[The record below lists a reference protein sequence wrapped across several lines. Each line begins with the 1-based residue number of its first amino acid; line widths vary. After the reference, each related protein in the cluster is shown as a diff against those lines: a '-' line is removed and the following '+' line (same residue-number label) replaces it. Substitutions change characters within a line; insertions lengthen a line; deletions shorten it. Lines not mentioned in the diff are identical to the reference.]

1 LGGKNL
7 AESLDVLRTE
17 KKYLISTA
25 TAGKIRSRLSYFLK
39 TDPYCRGQ
47 RPYTVKSLYFDAIDD
62 RDFWEKCDGLEVRK
76 KIRLRSYGDGEVYK
90 LEWKRKQGAKQRK
103 QSLAVSRQDAQAIAG
118 GRFDCLR
125 HYDAAPAQ
133 RLYTMMT
140 EGVYRPK
147 CLICYERLAYTV
159 PTNDIRITFDSG
171 IRTREGSFDLLREG
185 DAFYPVQDEGQC
197 ILEIKYNHFLLDHIQ
212 TALAPFD
219 LTESANSKYIRGR
232 YFGFGENVL

>member
-1 LGGKNL
+1 M
-7 AESLDVLRTE
+7 AESSDVLRTE

-25 TAGKIRSRLSYFLK
+25 TAGKIRSTLSHFLE

-47 RPYTVKSLYFDAIDD
+47 RPYTVNSLYFDAIDD

-76 KIRLRSYGDGEVYK
+76 KIRLRSYGDGGTYK

-103 QSLAVSRQDAQAIAG
+103 QSLTLPRQDARALSN
-118 GRFDCLR
+118 GRYDCLR
-125 HYDAAPAQ
+125 QYDTELAQ

-147 CLICYERLAYTV
+147 CLIRYERLAFTV

-185 DAFYPVQDEGQC
+185 DAFYPVQDEGHC
-197 ILEIKYNHFLLDHIQ
+197 VLEIKYNHFLLDYIQ

-219 LTESANSKYIRGR
+219 LTETANSKYVRGR
-232 YFGFGENVL
+232 YFGFGVSAL